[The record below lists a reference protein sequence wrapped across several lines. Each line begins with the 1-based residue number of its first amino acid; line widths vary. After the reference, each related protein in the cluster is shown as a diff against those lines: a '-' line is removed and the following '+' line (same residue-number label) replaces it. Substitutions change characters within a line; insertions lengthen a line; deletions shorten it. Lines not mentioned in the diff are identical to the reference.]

1 MEGDVLEAGLH
12 SLKLR
17 ATLRE
22 GGAFRAE
29 NNKDLIVSS
38 YVIGISFGY
47 HDSAVAIVRDGEI
60 IAAAQEERFTRVR
73 HDASFP
79 VNALRYC
86 LREAGI
92 SLAQAAGLFYYENP
106 VKKLGR
112 IVSTYL
118 GFGPRGYSSFIADL
132 PEWLTRK
139 VFVKRLIRNE
149 LEMAFGDRSRIP
161 PVHYIDHH
169 ASHASSAFFPSPFSE
184 AAVLCV
190 DGVGEW
196 ATTSAWVGEGNR
208 LHPVWEIRFPHSLGL
223 LYSAMTYFCGF
234 KVDSGEYKVMG
245 LAPYGEPIYYDKI
258 VEHLIDLKPDG
269 SFRLNMAYFDY
280 AVGDCMITDK
290 FEQLF
295 GGPRR
300 QPEGVLTK
308 REFDL
313 AASVQRVLEEAMLRI
328 GRSLSRQTG
337 QRNLCMAGGVALNC
351 VANGKLLGE
360 RVFDRI
366 WVQPAAGDAGGALG
380 AALAG
385 WHMEMGHARAAG
397 VADPMKSTLLGTSYV
412 NAEIE
417 VALDGHGAVYEKLSD
432 AALPERVADLLAQ
445 GNVIGWFQGRMEF
458 GPRALGARSIIGDP
472 RNSTMQSVM
481 NLKIKNRE
489 SFRPFAPAV
498 LEEHAHE
505 WFELDAESPYM
516 LFVVDVQPAQR
527 SPVSPSER
535 SLTGIDLLNC
545 VRSTIPAVTHVDYSA
560 RVQTVGRDANPRF
573 RQLLESFHR
582 KTNCPVLVN
591 TSFNV
596 RGEPIVETPS
606 NAYVCF
612 MRTQMDYLVVG
623 NYLLRKAD
631 QPALEEVG
639 NWRTEFSLD

>member
-1 MEGDVLEAGLH
+1 
-12 SLKLR
+12 
-17 ATLRE
+17 
-22 GGAFRAE
+22 
-29 NNKDLIVSS
+29 VSS

-73 HDASFP
+73 HDSSFP

-86 LREAGI
+86 LREARIG
-92 SLAQAAGLFYYENP
+92 LAQAEGVFYYENP

-112 IVSTYL
+112 IVSTYF
-118 GFGPRGYSSFIADL
+118 GFGPRGYSSFVSDL
-132 PEWLTRK
+132 PEWITRK
-139 VFVKRLIRNE
+139 VFVKRSIRSE
-149 LEMAFGDRSRIP
+149 LEAAFGETSAIP
-161 PVHYIDHH
+161 PIHYIDHH
-169 ASHASSAFFPSPFSE
+169 ASHASSAFFPSPFSD

-196 ATTSAWVGEGNR
+196 ATTSAWVGESNA
-208 LHPVWEIRFPHSLGL
+208 LQPVWEIRFPHSLGL

-245 LAPYGEPIYYDKI
+245 LAPYGEPIYHAKI
-258 VEHLIDLKPDG
+258 LEHLIDLKPDG
-269 SFRLNMAYFDY
+269 SFRLNMDYFDY
-280 AVGDCMITDK
+280 AVGNCMITDK
-290 FEQLF
+290 FAHLF

-300 QPEGVLTK
+300 KPESVITK

-328 GRSLSRQTG
+328 GRSLSKETG

-385 WHMEMGHARAAG
+385 WHMRMGKPRTAG
-397 VADPMKSTLLGTSYV
+397 NGDRMKSTLLGTSYV

-417 VALDGHGAVYEKLSD
+417 AALDAHGAVYEKLGD
-432 AALPERVADLLAQ
+432 AELPERVAGLLAQ
-445 GNVIGWFQGRMEF
+445 GNVVGWFQGRMEF
-458 GPRALGARSIIGDP
+458 GPRALGARSIIGDA
-472 RNSTMQSVM
+472 RNTTMQSVM

-498 LEEHAHE
+498 LEEHASD
-505 WFELDAESPYM
+505 WFELDTESPYM
-516 LFVVDVQPAQR
+516 LFVVDVQQAHRHSISQD
-527 SPVSPSER
+527 ER
-535 SLTGIDLLNC
+535 SLTGIDLLKC
-545 VRSTIPAVTHVDYSA
+545 VRSAIPAVTHVDYSA
-560 RVQTVGRDANPRF
+560 RVQTVGRDSNPRF
-573 RQLLESFHR
+573 RQLLESFYQ

-631 QPALEEVG
+631 QPELAETG
-639 NWRTEFSLD
+639 DWRTEFSLD